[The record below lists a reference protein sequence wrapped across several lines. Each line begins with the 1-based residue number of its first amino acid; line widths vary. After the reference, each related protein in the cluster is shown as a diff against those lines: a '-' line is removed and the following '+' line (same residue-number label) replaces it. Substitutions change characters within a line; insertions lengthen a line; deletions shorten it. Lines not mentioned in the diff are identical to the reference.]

1 MRDFSVHKFLASHGR
16 HSQVVP
22 VKATSKWT
30 LVSTCGKAC
39 DLNKCCVLDE
49 ARALPVK
56 KKAPTVE
63 LVYRVGFSSPCRDQ
77 HYKLSSQSQQPDQRE
92 PELLKRFCNCLRS
105 LQQPL
110 FQDL

>member
-1 MRDFSVHKFLASHGR
+1 MSDFSVHKFLTSHGR

-22 VKATSKWT
+22 VKATSK
-30 LVSTCGKAC
+30 CGEAC
-39 DLNKCCVLDE
+39 DLNKSCVLDD

-63 LVYRVGFSSPCRDQ
+63 QVYRLGFSSPSRDQ
-77 HYKLSSQSQQPDQRE
+77 HDKLSCQSQQPDQRE

-105 LQQPL
+105 LQQSL